1 VNDRRTLPLWKIG
14 QQLGQIAARLGCLA
28 VRCGQQIVLLV
39 QRVVQRLLARAPA
52 QQVDQLV
59 ARDRIDPGGDR
70 LPRVIRMPL
79 IVNGQKQLLHQ
90 VLDLFGQIHEPLSQK
105 RPQMRAQIL
114 QEGMVSG

>member
-1 VNDRRTLPLWKIG
+1 
-14 QQLGQIAARLGCLA
+14 
-28 VRCGQQIVLLV
+28 
-39 QRVVQRLLARAPA
+39 
-52 QQVDQLV
+52 
-59 ARDRIDPGGDR
+59 
-70 LPRVIRMPL
+70 MSL